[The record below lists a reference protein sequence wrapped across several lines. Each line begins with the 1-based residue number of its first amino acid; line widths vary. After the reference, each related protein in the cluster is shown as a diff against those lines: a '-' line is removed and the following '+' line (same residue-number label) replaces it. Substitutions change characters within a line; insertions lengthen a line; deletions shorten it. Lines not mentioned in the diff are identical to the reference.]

1 MGSRAVDEE
10 AGHPHG
16 LFASLKSLLATFA
29 DLVHTRIDLFGTEVE
44 EQVARL
50 TALLVWSIVTLFLV
64 FTAVVL
70 SAVAVI
76 IAFWDEHR
84 VLVAVGLAGLFAAL
98 AALALWALLAQAR
111 ARPRLFQATLA
122 ELAKDR
128 DRLGGQ

>member
-1 MGSRAVDEE
+1 MGERTADEE
-10 AGHPHG
+10 VEPPHG

-29 DLVHTRIDLFGTEVE
+29 DVVHTRIDLFGTEVE

-84 VLVAVGLAGLFAAL
+84 ILAAVGLAGLFAVL
-98 AALALWALLAQAR
+98 AALALWALVAQAR
-111 ARPRLFQATLA
+111 SRPRLFQSTLE